1 MITRRKALGQIGTFS
16 LGTVVGMSGLASPVI
31 DMAPFF
37 AALKLGYFE
46 AENIEVDT
54 TPAPGGAAI
63 LPALAAGQFEAA
75 FSNTVSI
82 LLAIQE
88 GIEFRFITGGA
99 MNGPEPPD
107 VLALYARRI
116 RTSSRQATSSASG
129 SRLTRATTSS
139 GFVSEPG
146 WRRMGSIRTRSTW
159 WKFHSP
165 RLPTLSSVGRSTR
178 HRCTNRS

>member
-1 MITRRKALGQIGTFS
+1 MITRRKAFGQIGTFS
-16 LGTVVGMSGLASPVI
+16 LGPVVGMSGLASPSAALAQDKVKLRIGVVPVI

-99 MNGPEPPD
+99 LNGPEPPD
-107 VLALYARRI
+107 VLALYARKDSNIKDR
-116 RTSSRQATSSASG
+116 
-129 SRLTRATTSS
+129 
-139 GFVSEPG
+139 
-146 WRRMGSIRTRSTW
+146 
-159 WKFHSP
+159 K
-165 RLPTLSSVGRSTR
+165 STR
-178 HRCTNRS
+178 LNSSHSQISYA